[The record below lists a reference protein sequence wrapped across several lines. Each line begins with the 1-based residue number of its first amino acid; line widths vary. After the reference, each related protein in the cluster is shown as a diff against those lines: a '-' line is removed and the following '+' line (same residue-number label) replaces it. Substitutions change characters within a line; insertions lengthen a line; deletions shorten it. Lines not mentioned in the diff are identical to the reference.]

1 MAKRH
6 PIDLKLSGVV
16 GADNIGHLR
25 TKAFKPGGLLCLQRA
40 VARTPDD
47 ANCLIDVGFERQGQ
61 TLCLACLETAKK
73 NKSVA
78 TQGPVYAPS
87 DYEVV
92 FQFSDLSAGD
102 RIEAYV
108 FGYWTDFPE

>member
-1 MAKRH
+1 MPKRY
-6 PIDLKLSGVV
+6 PVDLGLSGVV
-16 GADNIGHLR
+16 GSDDVGWLR
-25 TKAFKPGGLLCLQRA
+25 TVDFKPGGLFCLQRA

-61 TLCLACLETAKK
+61 MLCLACLETAKK

-78 TQGPVYAPS
+78 MQGPVYAPS
-87 DYEVV
+87 DYGVV
-92 FQFSDLSAGD
+92 FRFTDLSAGD

-108 FGYWTDFPE
+108 YGYWTETPE